1 VQKHSSPS
9 RDNAK
14 AGGIKTRKA
23 GSLSPLAKNPCSVGI
38 SELIPRIIFGRAA
51 AGRRFEKETSLKSGS
66 CYKVGDNDRRP
77 WGTWH
82 VLDIGD
88 RHVVKRIVVNPGER
102 LSLQYHNHRS
112 ERWTTVSGHGIAEI
126 DGTEHPLQL
135 GHTVDIPLKATHRVS
150 CTGDTP
156 LVFIEIQYGELLD
169 ENDIIRLSDDYNRV

>member
-1 VQKHSSPS
+1 M
-9 RDNAK
+9 AE
-14 AGGIKTRKA
+14 
-23 GSLSPLAKNPCSVGI
+23 NPCSAGTG
-38 SELIPRIIFGRAA
+38 ELIPRIIFGRAVA
-51 AGRRFEKETSLKSGS
+51 DRLVIKEISVKSGS
-66 CYKVGDNDRRP
+66 LYKVGDNDQRP

-88 RHVVKRIVVNPGER
+88 SHVVKRIVVNPGER

-112 ERWTTVSGHGIAEI
+112 ERWTAVSGYGVAEI
-126 DGTEHPLQL
+126 DGTEHALQL

-150 CTGDTP
+150 CTGDKP